1 MEKVDVHRWNITVF
15 SQGDKVASHLIH
27 SEDEKH
33 ARVIATEWVEDKF
46 GPYKDWSLHKISH
59 DWR

>member
-1 MEKVDVHRWNITVF
+1 MEKVDIDRWNITVF

-33 ARVIATEWVEDKF
+33 AMIEHFKSNVVSFNAVEKA
-46 GPYKDWSLHKISH
+46 LAA
-59 DWR
+59 WRKT